1 MKKAL
6 IFRTGAYGDIIHLS
20 FLPHLLKKKGFDQ
33 VDVQTGIKGYRILK
47 DNPYITELTI
57 YIGELVTN
65 EFDRVVTRDTFL
77 VKKHIEAK
85 GHKYNEIFFLGGT
98 IENTLLKMENQ
109 SEYFMHQMHRDDALK
124 VNYYDQT
131 CIAAGY
137 PEEVGKWQ
145 GEVYFDDDEHKNVEK
160 YISQYK
166 DKFVVLINVAGTSAH
181 KQFVQ
186 AEEVAKKILDKYD
199 DALIITT
206 GGPEYKDK
214 NLKHLDDKRVR
225 TIIGVQPFRQA
236 MLLAK
241 HVNCVIGCESGLMVA
256 SNMWGTPTIQLMTA
270 ASLDNHCKYAK
281 NDYSLQSPAYCS
293 PCSKGPYQYIG
304 CPIKNNL
311 PLCVY
316 FDTNKIMEQVE
327 KIYEH

>member
-1 MKKAL
+1 
-6 IFRTGAYGDIIHLS
+6 
-20 FLPHLLKKKGFDQ
+20 LPHLLKNKGYDK
-33 VDVQTGIKGYRILK
+33 VDVQTGIKGYRVLQH
-47 DNPYITELTI
+47 NPYINELSI
-57 YIGELVTN
+57 YMGELVVSD
-65 EFDRVVTRDTFL
+65 FDRVVTRDMFL
-77 VKKHIEAK
+77 VKKHIEAN
-85 GHKYNEIFFLGGT
+85 GHKYDDTFFLGGS
-98 IENTLLKMENQ
+98 IENSLLKMENQ
-109 SEYFMHQMHRDDALK
+109 SEYFMHQMHRDSSLK

-131 CIAAGY
+131 CISAGY

-145 GEVYFDDDEHKNVEK
+145 GEVYFTDEECNIGEE
-160 YISQYK
+160 YIKQYK
-166 DKFVVLINVAGTSAH
+166 DKFTILINVAGTSAH

-186 AEEVAKKILDKYD
+186 AEELVKKLLDKYE

-214 NLKHLDDKRVR
+214 SLKHMDDKRVR

-236 MLLAK
+236 MHLTK

-256 SNMWGTPTIQLMTA
+256 SNMHGTPTIQLMTA

-304 CPIKNNL
+304 CPVKDGY

-316 FDTNKIMEQVE
+316 FDTDIIMEQVE
-327 KIYEH
+327 KIYDRF